1 MFTAYKALCIKRRY
15 IEPEV
20 WSIDEMHLLN
30 WHKVNMALRW
40 KYLKARSMQIENMQH
55 SVYLKDCFFFSN
67 ISRVFK
73 ILLFEVKSICWPVW
87 LVDRSVCHNSLKG
100 REVILS
106 CSYRSTC
113 FAFGW
118 LWDTRENARFSEKIM
133 NKRLS
138 SLHNMDAYHATKPYA
153 CTIVLQTRTYT
164 CV

>member
-1 MFTAYKALCIKRRY
+1 MHKAEIY
-15 IEPEV
+15 WA
-20 WSIDEMHLLN
+20 WSLKYWRNASFKLTQGQHGLKMKISKSQVYAN
-30 WHKVNMALRW
+30 W
-40 KYLKARSMQIENMQH
+40 KYATFCIFERL
-55 SVYLKDCFFFSN
+55 FFFSN

-87 LVDRSVCHNSLKG
+87 LVDRSVCHNSLRG